1 MSVKSTVKKHYVQIV
16 NNAAKQLENLRSP
29 PDGWLSGLRKAL
41 GMSGAQVARRAG
53 VSRNAIY
60 QAERNE
66 LNGAITIK
74 QMQKFAEA
82 MGGRFVYAIVPDN
95 GEVADLI
102 QTQARRRA
110 EALVMRASSHMALE
124 MQSLTRQQTAQRIDE
139 LTGELI
145 RDMPTDFWDLK

>member
-1 MSVKSTVKKHYVQIV
+1 MSVKNTVKKHYIQIV
-16 NNAAKQLENLRSP
+16 NSAAKQLTSLRSP
-29 PDGWLSGLRKAL
+29 PDGWLSGLRNAL
-41 GMSGAQVARRAG
+41 GMSGVQVAKRAG

-102 QTQARRRA
+102 RTQARRKA
-110 EALVMRASSHMALE
+110 EALVMRASAHMALE
-124 MQSLTRQQTAQRIDE
+124 MQSLTKQQIEQRIDE
-139 LTGELI
+139 LTSELI
-145 RDMPTDFWDLK
+145 RDMPTDFWDVK